1 MAGINAIP
9 PTREQ
14 IALVARLRWQLF
26 RNSLRT
32 LKGRLEAVSTALI
45 GLTMTGLV
53 FGGGALLGIA
63 TYFLVAHGEWQWL
76 EGLLWIVFLFWQ
88 LYPLFAASFGVQFD
102 FANLLR
108 FPLRFSSF
116 FALSLIYGLFDP
128 GAVTSLFW
136 LFCMWVGLVVAR
148 PTMILWGLIVLLL
161 FAAMNLLLGRMVLLW
176 TEKWLARRRTREVL
190 GFIFILVMLSFQ
202 FIGPAINHLQHQH
215 ARIQTSWAMTLLP
228 VARVL
233 PPGVAGHSLTYALGG
248 NSFSAAVWFLF
259 LAAYS
264 AAFFLLL
271 RTRLVAQYRGEN
283 LSEARAIAPPTRT
296 SRTDTKASGSSWEI
310 PWVSGAS
317 GAVFEKEVRYAF
329 RSGPMLLNLVIP
341 VILVIFLGITFHQQG
356 RNADF
361 LTGRADMA
369 FPIAVAY
376 TFLIQM
382 NMVFNSF
389 AFEET
394 GVQFLLVAP
403 VRFRD
408 VMVGKNL
415 FQGAA
420 AVFEA
425 LAVWTAVS
433 WIFAPPPL
441 AIVTATFAG
450 LLYATLANFAV
461 GNILSVCYPR
471 KLDFGAFRKKKLA
484 GVTMLIGM
492 ITQGILIGTG
502 AGVLLLTKHFDRLP
516 LATPIFLAFAATA
529 AAAYLFSLTKVDRL
543 ALSHREAL
551 TAELCRAE

>member
-1 MAGINAIP
+1 VAGINAIP
-9 PTREQ
+9 STREQ

-63 TYFLVAHGEWQWL
+63 TYFLVAHDEWQWL

-88 LYPLFAASFGVQFD
+88 LYPLFAASVGVQFD

-128 GAVTSLFW
+128 GAVASLFW
-136 LFCMWVGLVVAR
+136 LLCMWVGLGIAR
-148 PTMILWGLIVLLL
+148 PAMLVWGLIVLFL
-161 FAAMNLLLGRMVLLW
+161 FAAMNLLLGRMILLW

-202 FIGPAINHLQHQH
+202 FIGPAVNHLQHQH
-215 ARIQTSWAMTLLP
+215 ARIQAGWVVTLLP

-233 PPGVAGHSLTYALGG
+233 PPGVASHSLTYALGG
-248 NSFSAAVWFLF
+248 NPVLGALWILLLALYGAV
-259 LAAYS
+259 
-264 AAFFLLL
+264 FFLLL
-271 RTRLVAQYRGEN
+271 RTRLIAQYSGEN
-283 LSEARAIAPPTRT
+283 LSEARAVALP
-296 SRTDTKASGSSWEI
+296 TKALRAGTTTSWEI
-310 PWVSGAS
+310 PWVSDAS

-329 RSGPMLLNLVIP
+329 RSGPMLLNFVIP

-356 RNADF
+356 RNGDF
-361 LTGRADMA
+361 FVRRPDMA

-389 AFEET
+389 AFEGT
-394 GVQFLLVAP
+394 GVQFLFVAP

-415 FQGAA
+415 FQGVA

-425 LAVWTAVS
+425 LTVWAAVS

-441 AIVTATFAG
+441 TIVTATLAG

-471 KLDFGAFRKKKLA
+471 KLDFGAFQRKKLP

-492 ITQGILIGTG
+492 VSQGLLIGLG
-502 AGVLLLTKHFDRLP
+502 AGVFFLTKHFNRLA
-516 LATPIFLAFAATA
+516 LATPIFLVFAAIA
-529 AAAYLFSLTKVDRL
+529 AAAYLFNLTKVDRL